1 MNGNN
6 LKDVDAT
13 ASEIVQSV
21 DTTVETSRADKIE
34 ENKRMLYNLNCNL
47 QDVLFDAIKSYGEL
61 DKLELNSNVL
71 DDSEIIQ
78 HKKLLIA
85 IYKKIEL
92 IRKYLKKIKDTTIE
106 YDKFDLLTLKLEY
119 EVANQIND
127 FLVDNLPTEDI
138 AVIDDVLSDMQWI
151 KTKTDND
158 VVITKKF
165 LKASER

>member
-92 IRKYLKKIKDTTIE
+92 IRKYLKKIEDTTTE

-138 AVIDDVLSDMQWI
+138 AVIDDDLSDMQWI

>member
-78 HKKLLIA
+78 HKKLLIG

-92 IRKYLKKIKDTTIE
+92 IRMYLKKIEDTTTE

-127 FLVDNLPTEDI
+127 FLVDNLPAEDI
-138 AVIDDVLSDMQWI
+138 AVINDDLSGMQWI

>member
-47 QDVLFDAIKSYGEL
+47 QDVLFDAIKSYAEF

-71 DDSEIIQ
+71 DDSEIVQ

-92 IRKYLKKIKDTTIE
+92 IRMYLKKIEDTATA

-127 FLVDNLPTEDI
+127 FLVDNLPAEDI
-138 AVIDDVLSDMQWI
+138 AIINDDLSGIQWI
-151 KTKTDND
+151 ETKTDND

>member
-78 HKKLLIA
+78 HKKLLIS

-92 IRKYLKKIKDTTIE
+92 IRKYLKKIEDTTTE

-127 FLVDNLPTEDI
+127 FLVDNLSTEDI
-138 AVIDDVLSDMQWI
+138 AVIDDDLSDMQWI

-165 LKASER
+165 LKAFER

>member
-92 IRKYLKKIKDTTIE
+92 IRKYLKKIEDTTTE
-106 YDKFDLLTLKLEY
+106 YDKFDLITLKLEY

-127 FLVDNLPTEDI
+127 FLVDNLPAEDI
-138 AVIDDVLSDMQWI
+138 AVINDDLSDMQWI

-158 VVITKKF
+158 IVITKRF

>member
-78 HKKLLIA
+78 HKKLLIV

-92 IRKYLKKIKDTTIE
+92 IRKYLKKIEDTTTE

-138 AVIDDVLSDMQWI
+138 AVIDDDLSDMQWI

-165 LKASER
+165 LKAFER

>member
-92 IRKYLKKIKDTTIE
+92 IRKYLKKIEDTTIE

>member
-6 LKDVDAT
+6 LKDVDAS

-71 DDSEIIQ
+71 DDSELIQ

-92 IRKYLKKIKDTTIE
+92 IRMYLKKIEDTTTK

-127 FLVDNLPTEDI
+127 FLVDNLPAEDI
-138 AVIDDVLSDMQWI
+138 AVINDDLSGMQWI

>member
-92 IRKYLKKIKDTTIE
+92 IRKYLKKIEDTTTE

-138 AVIDDVLSDMQWI
+138 AVIDDDLSDMQWI

-165 LKASER
+165 LKAFER

>member
-92 IRKYLKKIKDTTIE
+92 IRMYLKKIEDTTTK

-127 FLVDNLPTEDI
+127 FLVDNLPAEDI
-138 AVIDDVLSDMQWI
+138 AVINDDLSGMQWI

>member
-61 DKLELNSNVL
+61 DKLKLNSNVL

-92 IRKYLKKIKDTTIE
+92 IRKYLKKIEDTTTE

-127 FLVDNLPTEDI
+127 FLVDNLPAEDI
-138 AVIDDVLSDMQWI
+138 AVINDDLSDMQWI

-158 VVITKKF
+158 IVITKKF

>member
-92 IRKYLKKIKDTTIE
+92 IRMYLKKIEDTTIE

-127 FLVDNLPTEDI
+127 FLVDNLPAEDI
-138 AVIDDVLSDMQWI
+138 AVINDDLSDMQWI

>member
-92 IRKYLKKIKDTTIE
+92 IRMYLKKIEDTTTK

-127 FLVDNLPTEDI
+127 FLVDNLPAEDI
-138 AVIDDVLSDMQWI
+138 AVINDDLSDMQWI

>member
-13 ASEIVQSV
+13 ASENVQSV
-21 DTTVETSRADKIE
+21 DMTVKTSKADKIE
-34 ENKRMLYNLNCNL
+34 ENKRMIYNLNCNL
-47 QDVLFDAIKSYGEL
+47 QDVLLDTIKSYAEF

-92 IRKYLKKIKDTTIE
+92 IRMYIKKIEDTTTA

-127 FLVDNLPTEDI
+127 FLVDNLPAEDI
-138 AVIDDVLSDMQWI
+138 AVINDDLSDMEWI
-151 KTKTDND
+151 KTKTDD

-165 LKASER
+165 IKASK

>member
-92 IRKYLKKIKDTTIE
+92 IRMYLKKIEDTTTE

-127 FLVDNLPTEDI
+127 FLVDNLPAEDI
-138 AVIDDVLSDMQWI
+138 AVINDDLSGMQWI

>member
-1 MNGNN
+1 MNVNN
-6 LKDVDAT
+6 LKDADAT
-13 ASEIVQSV
+13 ASGIVQSV
-21 DTTVETSRADKIE
+21 DTTVKTSRADKIE

-47 QDVLFDAIKSYGEL
+47 QDVLFDTIKSYGEL

-71 DDSEIIQ
+71 DDSEIVQ

-92 IRKYLKKIKDTTIE
+92 IRKYLKKIEDTTTE

-127 FLVDNLPTEDI
+127 FLVDNLPAEDI
-138 AVIDDVLSDMQWI
+138 AVINDDLSDMQWI